1 MKKSIFLS
9 LSILLS
15 FVSINAQVTT
25 DTVSMSPGY
34 ANQVFF
40 DFNTMQETESP
51 LNNWHIAHTT
61 VTRDNCIRFNHG
73 AGVFVYLYPYGDNSS
88 YANFDTTGWESWTQ
102 PYNDIHTHEKGAI
115 NQQYDAGNMWDFS
128 WGVYNSSTHKVEGDS
143 LYLVVVN
150 SGGTQ
155 TLFKFMPISQEA
167 NGDLVFKYEPINE
180 NSASE
185 SSISQSAANG
195 GTYKYFN
202 LATGNQ
208 VQVEPANAEWQLSFT
223 RYYAPTLY
231 MGQYVPYLT
240 MGIESKRGIR
250 TAKYSDLAW
259 SDLIANGEYYIND
272 ALDSNVIASGAG
284 FQNDLTGIGSD
295 WKSFNGQSF
304 VCLDSQVF
312 IVEVTNS
319 TGADY
324 YALRM
329 IEFGGMTN
337 GNTVLQYS
345 KIGAQNNVKT
355 NNALTFNLY
364 PNPSTDFV
372 NINLNSN
379 EKTEVVVL
387 DAMGRIVY
395 NATYSTSNITVNTEN
410 FTPGQ
415 YWVKVIQD
423 QSSSNAT
430 FIKN

>member
-15 FVSINAQVTT
+15 SVSINAQVTT
-25 DTVSMSPGY
+25 DTVSMGPGY
-34 ANQVFF
+34 SNQVFF
-40 DFNTMQETESP
+40 DFNTMQETESS

-73 AGVFVYLYPYGDNSS
+73 AGVFVYLYPYGDNTS
-88 YANFDTTGWESWTQ
+88 YANFDTTGWKSWTQ

-155 TLFKFMPISQEA
+155 SMFKFMPISQEA

-185 SSISQSAANG
+185 STISQSAANG
-195 GTYKYFN
+195 GTYKYYN
-202 LATGNQ
+202 LASGAQ

-284 FQNDLTGIGSD
+284 FQNDLTGIGSN

-345 KIGAQNNVKT
+345 KIGAQNNINSNK
-355 NNALTFNLY
+355 ALTFNLY
-364 PNPSTDFV
+364 PNPSRDFV
-372 NINLNSN
+372 NINLQSN
-379 EKTEVVVL
+379 KKSEVVIL
-387 DAMGRIVY
+387 DAMGRVVHHS
-395 NATYSTSNITVNTEN
+395 NHTNSNITLDTEN
-410 FTPGQ
+410 LTPGQ

-423 QSSSNAT
+423 QSTSNTT
-430 FIKN
+430 FLKN

>member
-1 MKKSIFLS
+1 MKKSIFFT
-9 LSILLS
+9 LSILFS
-15 FVSINAQVTT
+15 FISVNAQVTT
-25 DTVSMSPGY
+25 DTVSMGPGY

-40 DFNTMQETESP
+40 DLNTMQETSVP
-51 LNNWHIAHTT
+51 LNSWHIAHTT

-73 AGVFVYLYPYGDNSS
+73 AGVFVYLYPYGDNTS
-88 YANFDTTGWESWTQ
+88 YSNFDTTGWEAWTQ
-102 PYNDIHTHEKGAI
+102 PYNDIHTHEKGAL

-143 LYLVVVN
+143 LYLIVIDN
-150 SGGTQ
+150 GAIQ
-155 TLFKFMPISQEA
+155 TFFKFMPISQEP

-185 SSISQSAANG
+185 STIAQSAANG

-208 VQVEPANAEWQLSFT
+208 VQVEPANSEWQLSFT

-259 SDLIANGEYYIND
+259 SDLIANGEYYMND
-272 ALDSNVIASGAG
+272 AMDSTVIASGAG

-304 VCLDSQVF
+304 VCLDSQVYL
-312 IVEVTNS
+312 IEVTNS

-337 GNTVLQYS
+337 GNTILQYS
-345 KIGAQNNVKT
+345 KIGAQNNTKS
-355 NNALTFNLY
+355 NNLVSFKFY
-364 PNPSTDFV
+364 PNPTNDQL
-372 NINLNSN
+372 NIELSGN
-379 EKTEVVVL
+379 EVSEFQVY
-387 DAMGRIVY
+387 DAMGRLVHTSTHNNSQFVY
-395 NATYSTSNITVNTEN
+395 NTGLLTA
-410 FTPGQ
+410 GQ
-415 YWVKVIQD
+415 YWVKIVQNQNI
-423 QSSSNAT
+423 SNAT

>member
-1 MKKSIFLS
+1 MKKLIFLS
-9 LSILLS
+9 LGILIS
-15 FVSINAQVTT
+15 FTSTRAQVTT
-25 DTVSMSPGY
+25 DTVSMGPGY

-40 DFNTMQETESP
+40 DFNTMEETKTS

-73 AGVFVYLYPYGDNSS
+73 AGVFVYLYPYGDNSAYS
-88 YANFDTTGWESWTQ
+88 NFDTSGWESWTQ
-102 PYNDIHTHEKGAI
+102 PYNDNHTHEKGAI

-143 LYLVVVN
+143 LYLIVVN
-150 SGGTQ
+150 NGGTQ

-167 NGDLVFKYEPINE
+167 NGDLIFKYEPINE

-185 SSISQSAANG
+185 STISQSSANG
-195 GTYKYFN
+195 GTYKYLN

-208 VQVEPANAEWQLSFT
+208 IQIEPANAEWQLSFT

-250 TAKYSDLAW
+250 TARYSDLAW

-272 ALDSNVIASGAG
+272 ALDTNVIASGAG

-304 VCLDSQVF
+304 VCLDSHVY
-312 IVEVTNS
+312 IVEVTNT

-329 IEFGGMTN
+329 IEFGGMSN

-345 KIGAQNNVKT
+345 KIGAQNNVKSKSV
-355 NNALTFNLY
+355 LSFNLY
-364 PNPSTDFV
+364 PNPSSDLIHLSLDG
-372 NINLNSN
+372 NENL
-379 EKTEVVVL
+379 EVVIL
-387 DAMGRIVY
+387 DAMGRVVHKTSS
-395 NATYSTSNITVNTEN
+395 NMSTVTIKTNNLTA
-410 FTPGQ
+410 GQ
-415 YWVKVIQD
+415 YWVKVKQNGKTY
-423 QSSSNAT
+423 NAT

>member
-115 NQQYDAGNMWDFS
+115 NQQYDGGNMWDFS

-185 SSISQSAANG
+185 STISQSAANG

-372 NINLNSN
+372 NINLSSN
-379 EKTEVVVL
+379 EKSEVVVL
-387 DAMGRIVY
+387 DAMGRIIY
-395 NATYSTSNITVNTEN
+395 NATYSTSDITVNTEN

>member
-185 SSISQSAANG
+185 STISQSAANG

-372 NINLNSN
+372 NINLSSN